1 MNKKLVTVV
10 EHLNYLK
17 RAEKLL
23 TDAQMDEITD
33 ILAANPKAGSV
44 MRGTG
49 GFRKL
54 RYAGV
59 KGKGKSG
66 GVRTI
71 HIYLKIDE
79 EVHLID
85 IYGKGEKDNLSKNER
100 NELAKLAAILKGQ
113 TKKKKGE

>member
-1 MNKKLVTVV
+1 VNKKLVTVV

-44 MRGTG
+44 MRGAG

-59 KGKGKSG
+59 KGKGKGG

-71 HIYLKIDE
+71 HIYLMIDE

-85 IYGKGEKDNLSKNER
+85 IYGKGG
-100 NELAKLAAILKGQ
+100 II
-113 TKKKKGE
+113 